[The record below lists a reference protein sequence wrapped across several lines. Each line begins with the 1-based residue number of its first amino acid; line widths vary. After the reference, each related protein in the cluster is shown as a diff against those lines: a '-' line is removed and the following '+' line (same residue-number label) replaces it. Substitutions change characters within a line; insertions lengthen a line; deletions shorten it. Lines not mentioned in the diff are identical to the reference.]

1 MGGAQGS
8 KVGGGDAV
16 GALGF
21 LTYKPSHSCCPGL
34 DWGPWGVWV
43 GGVEEQSAPSVACG
57 ERCQDWVS
65 LEYVFVL
72 HKLGCMYWVC
82 LVCDHV
88 CCVM

>member
-21 LTYKPSHSCCPGL
+21 LTYKPSHPCCFGL
-34 DWGPWGVWV
+34 DWGQLGVWV
-43 GGVEEQSAPSVACG
+43 GEWRSRVHCQSPVVKGV
-57 ERCQDWVS
+57 QDWVS
-65 LEYVFVL
+65 LEYVLVL
-72 HKLGCMYWVC
+72 YKLGCMCWVC

>member
-21 LTYKPSHSCCPGL
+21 LTYKPSHPCCPGL

-57 ERCQDWVS
+57 ERCPGLGESGVCVCVAQAG
-65 LEYVFVL
+65 LHVL
-72 HKLGCMYWVC
+72 GMP
-82 LVCDHV
+82 
-88 CCVM
+88 CV